1 MFSKEKYG
9 AEEAFNKCF
18 KNYFNNLTKF
28 MKGLGNVKTFPE
40 EYYAPSQTFNK
51 GVLKKKKNV

>member
-1 MFSKEKYG
+1 
-9 AEEAFNKCF
+9 
-18 KNYFNNLTKF
+18 

-51 GVLKKKKNV
+51 GVFKKKKKCLTRC